1 MVLPLRLLFFPAL
14 LLIPVFTS
22 RADYFDDTG
31 YRALAAELGAALPDG
46 TGVSVTQVEF
56 GDPDYLPQAGSGS
69 FAGTGSYLAGKTF
82 TAKSGPS
89 GASGHAFDVGAHF
102 YSLNTNPQA
111 GRASFAPGI
120 TSIDVYRVDPAGSS
134 TSWIAQAWLEP
145 GIFSAP
151 LIENGA
157 VQNHSWISPGSSSS
171 AAQDNDS
178 LRRFD
183 FAIRRDGF
191 LAVTGVNNGTSSVP
205 ALMASAYNNLA
216 VGLSSGGHSTGG
228 VASWLD
234 GPGRQKPE
242 IVAPLDFTSF
252 STALVSAAG
261 ALLRQS
267 ANSQGGNAVLPETL
281 KAILL
286 AGATKEEFPGWSR
299 TPAEPLDPVFGAGE
313 LHVGHSWHILA
324 GLQQPPNLTAP
335 RPDRAWSVVTLTA
348 GGTADYLLHLPAGSV
363 GESLSVTAVWN
374 RIINDT
380 GPGSFFAMTVLP
392 LADYQLRLTRVPAT
406 GPETLLDESISEDGN
421 VEHLY
426 QRNLRSGTYRLRL
439 SLPSGSGAP
448 AALAWRLAAV
458 PHRPGIALTQAAGT
472 DVLGFTGLLAGQSYL
487 IQSSQDMSVW
497 NPELAFTATGPGFS
511 WISSNSGTRRFYRLA
526 AVE

>member
-1 MVLPLRLLFFPAL
+1 MVPPLRLLIFPGFL
-14 LLIPVFTS
+14 LVSVLPG

-46 TGVSVTQVEF
+46 TGVAVTQVEF
-56 GDPDYLPQAGSGS
+56 GDPDYLPQAGGGSFTGSGS
-69 FAGTGSYLAGKTF
+69 YMAGKTF
-82 TAKSGPS
+82 TAKSGAC

-102 YSLNTNPQA
+102 YSLNTNPLA

-120 TSIDVYRVDPAGSS
+120 TTIDVYRVDSADSS
-134 TSWIAQAWLEP
+134 TSWTAQAWLDP
-145 GIFSAP
+145 GISSAP
-151 LIENGA
+151 LTESRAI
-157 VQNHSWISPGSSSS
+157 QNHSWISLGSSSS
-171 AAQDNDS
+171 AVQDNDS

-191 LAVTGVNNGTSSVP
+191 LAVTGVNNGASAVP

-228 VASWLD
+228 VPSWLD

-299 TPAEPLDPVFGAGE
+299 TPAAPLDPVFGAGE

-324 GLQQPPNLTAP
+324 GLQQAPNLTAP
-335 RPDRAWSVVTLTA
+335 RSDRAWSVVSLTA
-348 GGTADYLLHLPAGSV
+348 GGTADYLLHVPAGFV
-363 GESLSVTAVWN
+363 GDALSVTAVWN
-374 RIINDT
+374 RIINHT
-380 GPGSFFAMTVLP
+380 GRGNSFAMTVVP
-392 LADYQLRLTRVPAT
+392 LADYQLRLTRVPVT
-406 GPETLLDESISEDGN
+406 GPEAMVDESISEAGN

-426 QRNLRSGTYRLRL
+426 QKTLRSGTYRLRL
-439 SLPSGSGAP
+439 SLASGSGVP
-448 AALAWRLAAV
+448 VALAWRLAAI
-458 PHRPGIALTQAAGT
+458 PHRPGIALTHAAGT
-472 DVLGFTGLLAGQSYL
+472 DLLRFTGLLAGQSYL
-487 IQSSQDMSVW
+487 IQSSPDMSFW
-497 NPELAFTATGPGFS
+497 NPEQAFTATGPEFS
-511 WISSNSGTRRFYRLA
+511 WTGSTSGLRRFYRLA

>member
-1 MVLPLRLLFFPAL
+1 MVLPLRLLIFPAFL
-14 LLIPVFTS
+14 LVPVFSS

-31 YRALAAELGAALPDG
+31 YRALAAELGPALPDG

-69 FAGTGSYLAGKTF
+69 FTGSGSYLAGKTF
-82 TAKSGPS
+82 TAKSGAS
-89 GASGHAFDVGAHF
+89 AASGHAFDVGAHF
-102 YSLNTNPQA
+102 YSLNTNPLA

-120 TSIDVYRVDPAGSS
+120 TTIDVYRVDPAGSA
-134 TSWIAQAWLEP
+134 TSWTEQAWLEP
-145 GIFSAP
+145 GNFSAP
-151 LIENGA
+151 LTENRA
-157 VQNHSWISPGSSSS
+157 IQNHSWISSGSSSS
-171 AAQDNDS
+171 AAEDNDA

-191 LAVTGVNNGTSSVP
+191 LAVTGVNNGASDVP

-216 VGLSSGGHSTGG
+216 VGLSSGAHSMGG

-267 ANSQGGNAVLPETL
+267 ANNQGGNAVLPETI

-299 TPAEPLDPVFGAGE
+299 TPAAPLDPVFGAGE
-313 LHVGHSWHILA
+313 LHIGHSWHILA
-324 GLQQPPNLTAP
+324 GLQQTPNLSTP
-335 RPDRAWSVVTLTA
+335 RPDMAWSMTTLTA
-348 GGTADYLLHLPAGSV
+348 GGTADYLLHVPAGSV
-363 GESLSVTAVWN
+363 GETLSVTAVWN
-374 RIINDT
+374 RVINDT
-380 GPGSFFAMTVLP
+380 GPGNFFAMTVIP
-392 LADYQLRLTRVPAT
+392 LADYQLKLTRVPAT
-406 GPETLLDESISEDGN
+406 GPESMVDESISEAGN
-421 VEHLY
+421 VEHLH
-426 QRNLRSGTYRLRL
+426 QRNLRSGTYRVRL
-439 SLPSGSGAP
+439 SLASGSGVP

-458 PHRPGIALTQAAGT
+458 PHRPGITLTRAAGT
-472 DVLGFTGLLAGQSYL
+472 DILGFTGLLTGQSYL
-487 IQSSQDMSVW
+487 IQSSPDLTGW
-497 NPELAFTATGPGFS
+497 NPEQAFTATGPGFS
-511 WISSNSGTRRFYRLA
+511 WTTGNSGSRRFYRLA